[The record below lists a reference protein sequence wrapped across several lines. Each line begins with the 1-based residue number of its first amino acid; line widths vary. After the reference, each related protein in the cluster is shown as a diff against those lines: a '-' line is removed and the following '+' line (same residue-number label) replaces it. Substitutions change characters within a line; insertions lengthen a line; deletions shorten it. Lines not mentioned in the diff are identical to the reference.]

1 MSKADIMAFGA
12 HPDDVE
18 IGCGGTLLK
27 LIDAGYSAVVVDLV
41 RGEMG
46 TRGSVETR
54 AAESARSSEILGITA
69 RENLALEDGQ
79 IRMSKEGR
87 RRVADVVRKWK
98 PEIVFLPYWQD
109 RHPDHANAS
118 QLIYDGVFLAGLA
131 KFSPDQESH
140 RPSRLMYY
148 MEWTEFDPTFIV
160 DITDQAERKM
170 QAIYAYDTQFN
181 PDATR
186 DPQTPLTSPTTDWL
200 LRSRMMHY
208 GALIRKRYG
217 EGFLIR
223 GRLEVE
229 DPMTLKY
236 FTF

>member
-1 MSKADIMAFGA
+1 MGKADIMAFGA

-18 IGCGGTLLK
+18 IGCAGTLLK
-27 LIDAGYSAVVVDLV
+27 LTDAGYTAVVVDLV

-46 TRGSVETR
+46 TRGSAEIR
-54 AAESARSSEILGITA
+54 AKEAARSSEILGIEA
-69 RENLALEDGQ
+69 RENLRLEDGQ
-79 IRMSKEGR
+79 IRMTKEGR
-87 RRVADVVRKWK
+87 RKVAAVVRKWR
-98 PEIVFLPYWQD
+98 PEIVFLPYWED

-118 QLIYDGVFLAGLA
+118 RLIYDGVFLAGLA
-131 KFSPDQESH
+131 KFAPGQESY

-160 DITDQAERKM
+160 DITAQADRKM
-170 QAIYAYDTQFN
+170 QAIYAYETQFN
-181 PDATR
+181 PNATR
-186 DPQTPLTSPTTDWL
+186 DPQTALTSPTTDWL

-236 FTF
+236 FSF